1 MHKHYTNRTL
11 DAATIDKINGSRVE
25 VSDYEGWGNNR
36 PIHPDVVAAGLKP
49 GDRMT
54 FETRGSF
61 VTGWLFLGQWHGRKS
76 DEELALEAKVSKAR
90 RDLESAERAL
100 ENLDSNIEEENAL
113 PFWLQQRLRK
123 FHEEGGIEFIAGGG
137 WGYELA
143 ICQLAQVFADNELNE
158 DDPALKEI
166 DEKYGCSGNQW
177 SMAKALAK
185 AHLDGEDLYG
195 TIGGLSPI
203 TGDAYYT
210 KG

>member
-1 MHKHYTNRTL
+1 LHKDLR
-11 DAATIDKINGSRVE
+11 DKV
-25 VSDYEGWGNNR
+25 
-36 PIHPDVVAAGLKP
+36 KP
-49 GDRMT
+49 GDRLE

-61 VTGWLFLGQWHGRKS
+61 CVGWIYEGEWYGRIS
-76 DEELALEAKVSKAR
+76 DEEIELENKVSQAKR
-90 RDLESAERAL
+90 ELDQAERAL
-100 ENLDSNIEEENAL
+100 ENLDSMIEEEANL
-113 PFWLQQRLRK
+113 PWWLQERLRK
-123 FHEEGGIEFIAGGG
+123 FHEEGGTEFIAGGG

-185 AHLDGEDLYG
+185 AHLEGENLYG
-195 TIGGLSPI
+195 TVGGLSPI